1 MRVAMLL
8 LVLPLA
14 LVGCR
19 PQPLPLDRRV
29 PVDLIGDC
37 VALRQ
42 RLSECGEDAVPV
54 LLRRRAASR
63 PELVARLGEEAARA
77 EVRADIR
84 REAAL
89 PPEERARQCRVAT
102 AETPPP
108 EPEDVA
114 RLHRCLAL
122 SCPQRAECLGPLLVP
137 PPPSAPPPPGEAPRS
152 PLG

>member
-1 MRVAMLL
+1 MRAALLL
-8 LVLPLA
+8 LVCL
-14 LVGCR
+14 GCR
-19 PQPLPLDRRV
+19 SQPLPLDRRV

-37 VALRQ
+37 VALRE

-54 LLRRRAASR
+54 LLQRRVATR
-63 PELVARLGEEAARA
+63 PDLIARRGEEAVRA
-77 EVRADIR
+77 EVRADVR

-89 PPEERARQCRVAT
+89 PAEERARQCRVAT

-114 RLHRCLAL
+114 RLHRCLVLA
-122 SCPQRAECLGPLLVP
+122 CPQRAECLAPLLVP
-137 PPPSAPPPPGEAPRS
+137 SASPPPGQAPQS